1 MYLPRSPY
9 ISLHLEMQ
17 VAALQKVGLEASEE
31 ASSGAQLL
39 AAATERAARAEAEV
53 GLLRAQLEEQEARS
67 RAEGLAAN
75 TALA

>member
-1 MYLPRSPY
+1 MYLPISPY

-39 AAATERAARAEAEV
+39 AT
-53 GLLRAQLEEQEARS
+53 
-67 RAEGLAAN
+67 
-75 TALA
+75 

>member
-1 MYLPRSPY
+1 
-9 ISLHLEMQ
+9 MQ

>member
-1 MYLPRSPY
+1 
-9 ISLHLEMQ
+9 MQ

-53 GLLRAQLEEQEARS
+53 GLLRAQLEEQEA
-67 RAEGLAAN
+67 L
-75 TALA
+75 